1 MQNHDD
7 RHADRAAKQYD
18 QQRNDM
24 FNSKNLYVISTIKAN
39 NIKAKF
45 YDENLPDVENTFQI
59 LQVCLVKQF
68 IKIWLHS
75 QALQLTHFDN
85 SKNQLSAVLSVL
97 ADVNPFNDQKLFID
111 HNIRTFVTPNDWIF
125 EPCTAYHD
133 TDELSVE
140 TVPKAFLQNNLS
152 RCRAKLQELTPLLVT
167 NRDKLD
173 KYSKSIDAFASVQ
186 GFGDMD
192 DIFDVEN
199 FLTLKS

>member
-1 MQNHDD
+1 MQC
-7 RHADRAAKQYD
+7 Q
-18 QQRNDM
+18 
-24 FNSKNLYVISTIKAN
+24 FIL
-39 NIKAKF
+39 
-45 YDENLPDVENTFQI
+45 LPIEI

-133 TDELSVE
+133 TVSYSNV
-140 TVPKAFLQNNLS
+140 A
-152 RCRAKLQELTPLLVT
+152 LVFC
-167 NRDKLD
+167 
-173 KYSKSIDAFASVQ
+173 A
-186 GFGDMD
+186 
-192 DIFDVEN
+192 
-199 FLTLKS
+199 